1 MAYTDDEFFTLVAD
15 RIEAIEKQLG
25 SEGGQELTRAR
36 RAAARERR
44 LLREETLSSENV
56 AAGAADQ
63 LMKVHDQISEAQA
76 AFKAL
81 VEASNSAQLKKER
94 SAVNSSRLL
103 QEKMSDVEAGIA
115 GAMETLGEITRT
127 IKDADS
133 NATRTLQRVDQA
145 EALIRKTLNDS
156 SVKAELRE
164 IAKKDRRDSDEAFVM
179 EVAQKA
185 IRQGLDSGLLQ
196 AGPAVQNLKPKPER
210 TADGGD

>member
-1 MAYTDDEFFTLVAD
+1 MAHTDDEFFTLVAD

-164 IAKKDRRDSDEAFVM
+164 IAKNDRRDSDEAFVM